1 MKRFLSFAYTL
12 LSLLLLVVLSGCRRM
27 QLPGEEEPEG
37 TVMLSAETKALPAG
51 VNTFRVALF
60 HNRQYSGRSGTY
72 CTNTFSYT
80 DSYTDPSNPHTYT
93 WLKPCKV
100 NASGEPLDNTNP
112 GVVTTIDAADH
123 SSIYGLRWNNGGS
136 GWSGNAHLVAIA
148 PAVDF
153 VWEGHAAYLPWTIDS
168 NVYVSDPVEGGFTG
182 IWFRGEYVYTSSSL
196 SEDSS
201 LSKTLMDRRA
211 KVTVKIQCST
221 DLIPST
227 KLFDVRVT
235 DRIISDRFYLHEEGD
250 HPQGFTRPLSIDN
263 PILTEYFT
271 VDSDPAHALVLKN
284 SSNLPDYSDPANLN
298 APLAYGGDYWISADP
313 FYVQARDYSDQ
324 WMTGKRPTI
333 VVKLGPDPSTQFTVR
348 VPLDQELLPMHHY
361 LYTLDVKNAYM
372 AYSFQAVGW
381 DTPVL
386 GGNTVAET
394 PACLG
399 TVAIGGPSSGDDD
412 WGNGGG
418 GTADPP
424 VNS

>member
-1 MKRFLSFAYTL
+1 MRKPFLAYWFFFAVL
-12 LSLLLLVVLSGCRRM
+12 PLAVLSACGQMPR
-27 QLPGEEEPEG
+27 PEEEQAG
-37 TVMLSAETKALPAG
+37 KTVMMSLETKGLPVG

-60 HNRQYSGRSGTY
+60 QNRQYTGRSGSY
-72 CTNTFSYT
+72 CTETFSHT
-80 DSYTDPSNPHTYT
+80 DNYSDPLNPVTYT
-93 WLKPCKV
+93 WLQPCRV
-100 NASGEPLDNTNP
+100 DAAGVPLTSGGDVAANLA
-112 GVVTTIDAADH
+112 AADH
-123 SSIYGLRWNNGGS
+123 SSIYGLRWNSGS
-136 GWSGNAHLVAIA
+136 GSWVGSVEMVALA
-148 PAVDF
+148 PAVSF
-153 VWEGHAAYLPWTIDS
+153 NWEGNAAYLPWTIDS
-168 NVYVSDPVEGGFTG
+168 NVYVSDPVEGSFTG
-182 IWFRGEYVYTSSSL
+182 IWFRGEYVYTSSSTT
-196 SEDSS
+196 DDAS
-201 LSKTLMDRRA
+201 LSKTLKDRRA
-211 KVTVKIQCST
+211 KITVKIQCST

-235 DRIISDRFYLHEEGD
+235 DRIVSDRFYLHEEGD

-361 LYTLDVKNAYM
+361 LYTLDVKNAYV